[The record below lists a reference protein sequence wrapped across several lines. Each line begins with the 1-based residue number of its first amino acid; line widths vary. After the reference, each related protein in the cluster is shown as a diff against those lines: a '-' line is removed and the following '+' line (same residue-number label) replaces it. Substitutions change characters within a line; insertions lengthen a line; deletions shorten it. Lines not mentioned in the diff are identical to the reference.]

1 VLKVKFYATLRE
13 IVGQKSVDFPL
24 NEGDTVN
31 ELMNKIIDRYP
42 ALEPKL
48 LDEDGELLGYV
59 HFFVNGRD
67 LPYLE
72 KGMET
77 ELSDDDT
84 ISVFPAVGGGK

>member
-1 VLKVKFYATLRE
+1 MKVKFYATLRE

-31 ELMNKIIDRYP
+31 ELMKKIIDRYP
-42 ALEPKL
+42 DLETKL
-48 LDEDGELLGYV
+48 LDEDGELLRYV

>member
-1 VLKVKFYATLRE
+1 MKVKFYATLRE
-13 IVGQKSVDFPL
+13 IVGQKSVDFPM
-24 NEGDTVN
+24 NEGVTVRD
-31 ELMNKIIDRYP
+31 LMNKIIDRYP
-42 ALEPKL
+42 DLETKL

-84 ISVFPAVGGGK
+84 ISVFPAVGGG

>member
-1 VLKVKFYATLRE
+1 LKVKFYATLRE

>member
-1 VLKVKFYATLRE
+1 MKVKFYATLRE